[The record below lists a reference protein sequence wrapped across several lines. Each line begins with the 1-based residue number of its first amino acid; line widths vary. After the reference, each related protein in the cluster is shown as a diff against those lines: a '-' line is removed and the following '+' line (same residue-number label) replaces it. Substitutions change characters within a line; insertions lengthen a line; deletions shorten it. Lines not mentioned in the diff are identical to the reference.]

1 MQFVE
6 KQRRRLGF
14 ALRGIH
20 YALRT
25 DKSFRLQWYGVGSVI
40 AFAIIILTPI
50 SGTELLFL
58 VLAYF
63 LILITELQNSALEY
77 ALDHLHP
84 ETHDNIGRS
93 KDMAAGA
100 VFLAGLFLT
109 MVIATLLYPR
119 VMSDLHTRDIP
130 SSPSELETVAT

>member
-130 SSPSELETVAT
+130 SSPSELETVAA

>member
-25 DKSFRLQWYGVGSVI
+25 DKNFRLQWYGVGSVV
-40 AFAIIILTPI
+40 AFAVIVLTPVT
-50 SGTELLFL
+50 GTELLFL

-109 MVIATLLYPR
+109 IVIATLLYTR
-119 VMSDLHTRDIP
+119 VLSDREASNIP
-130 SSPSELETVAT
+130 SSPSELEAVAA

>member
-1 MQFVE
+1 MRFIE

-14 ALRGIH
+14 ALRGIT
-20 YALRT
+20 YAVRT
-25 DKSFRLQWYGVGSVI
+25 DKSFRLQWYGIGTLI
-40 AFAIIILTPI
+40 ALALLMLSPL
-50 SGTELLFL
+50 SSTEFLFL
-58 VLAYF
+58 LLAYF

-100 VFLAGLFLT
+100 VLLAGLFLLI
-109 MVIATLLYPR
+109 VIGALLF
-119 VMSDLHTRDIP
+119 TR
-130 SSPSELETVAT
+130 LTTGV

>member
-25 DKSFRLQWYGVGSVI
+25 DKSFRLQWYGVGTVV
-40 AFAIIILTPI
+40 AFAVVVLTPV
-50 SGTELLFL
+50 SSTELLFL
-58 VLAYF
+58 VLAYS

-109 MVIATLLYPR
+109 MVIATLLYTR
-119 VMSDLHTRDIP
+119 VMSDLTPRDIP
-130 SSPSELETVAT
+130 SSPSELETVAA

>member
-25 DKSFRLQWYGVGSVI
+25 DKSFRLQWYGVGSVV
-40 AFAIIILTPI
+40 AFAIVVLTPV
-50 SGTELLFL
+50 SGIELLFL

-93 KDMAAGA
+93 KDMAAGS
-100 VFLAGLFLT
+100 VLLAGLFLT
-109 MVIATLLYPR
+109 IVIATLMYTR
-119 VMSDLHTRDIP
+119 VMSDLTPRDIP
-130 SSPSELETVAT
+130 SSPSQLETIAS

>member
-25 DKSFRLQWYGVGSVI
+25 DKSFRLQWYGVGSVV
-40 AFAIIILTPI
+40 AFAIVVLTPVTSI
-50 SGTELLFL
+50 ELLFL

-109 MVIATLLYPR
+109 IVIATLLYPR
-119 VMSDLHTRDIP
+119 VMSDLTPRDIP
-130 SSPSELETVAT
+130 SSPSQLETIAS

>member
-25 DKSFRLQWYGVGSVI
+25 DKNFRLQWYGVGSVV

-50 SGTELLFL
+50 SGVELLFL

-109 MVIATLLYPR
+109 IVIAALLYPR

-130 SSPSELETVAT
+130 SSPSELEAVAA

>member
-25 DKSFRLQWYGVGSVI
+25 DKSFRLQWYGVGSVV
-40 AFAIIILTPI
+40 AFAIVVLTPVTSI
-50 SGTELLFL
+50 ELLFL

-109 MVIATLLYPR
+109 IVIATLLYTR
-119 VMSDLHTRDIP
+119 VMSDLTPRDIP
-130 SSPSELETVAT
+130 SSPSQLETIAS